1 MPLFFVFFGAR
12 VWSVSFV
19 LRRTRRGG
27 ESPFSFVVGVFLIFL
42 VSVVRMHCVYFPPLL
57 FRCMGRGGTTATR
70 RPLLARRRF
79 RRFRVGFSPNASR
92 RRSGGGRCSE
102 NARGGTRSERPP
114 PREREQRRP
123 RRRELRWDG
132 TAATQEG
139 ASRRSEC
146 RELAV
151 RGGGRRDCPRRRRST
166 IRVEAG

>member
-1 MPLFFVFFGAR
+1 MVGLVRSAAHP
-12 VWSVSFV
+12 
-19 LRRTRRGG
+19 TRRR
-27 ESPFSFVVGVFLIFL
+27 ESIFFVVGVFLIFL

-57 FRCMGRGGTTATR
+57 FPCMGRGGTTATR

-132 TAATQEG
+132 TEGAATAAATQEG

-166 IRVEAG
+166 IRVAAG